1 MDGVVVPKLREDT
14 SFSSFLGLKKGRYF
28 VPLGFWAEQDFEEPS
43 EIHSMNG
50 FPRIGYSRRLD
61 DDDDDGI
68 SIRRSNEVKNLWI
81 G

>member
-1 MDGVVVPKLREDT
+1 
-14 SFSSFLGLKKGRYF
+14 
-28 VPLGFWAEQDFEEPS
+28 
-43 EIHSMNG
+43 MNG